1 MFKVRLCQFFDGNSS
16 FVCFVWLHRAASEP
30 VQRAFVSELAPEKY
44 RASVLG
50 ACQLVV
56 GLFALPASLIAG
68 ILWTSFGMHL
78 PFYFSFILT
87 CLAALLLLFVREKRH
102 RQLGK

>member
-1 MFKVRLCQFFDGNSS
+1 MGSLCVNSLAGTVLL
-16 FVCFVWLHRAASEP
+16 FVLYGLQRAAVEP

-50 ACQLVV
+50 AYQLVV
-56 GLFALPASLIAG
+56 GLFALPASMVAG
-68 ILWTSFGMHL
+68 ILWTRFGMYA

-87 CLAALLLLFVREKRH
+87 CSAALLLLFEREKRP
-102 RQLGK
+102 